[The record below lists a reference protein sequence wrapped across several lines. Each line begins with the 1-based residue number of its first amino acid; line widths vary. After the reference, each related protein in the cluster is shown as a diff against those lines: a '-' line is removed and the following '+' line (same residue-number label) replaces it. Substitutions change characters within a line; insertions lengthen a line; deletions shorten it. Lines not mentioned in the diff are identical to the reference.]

1 MLKDPEGLAGRTAL
15 VTGAGQGIGLAIA
28 QGLAARGA
36 RVALND
42 VVPATLSKA
51 VAELQTAGA
60 DALRVLGDVS
70 STAEVARMVAE
81 TADRFGGI
89 DLLVNNAG
97 IGSPSFAVD
106 EMSDEQWSRMIA
118 IHLTGAFKVTRAVVP
133 LMKARGGG
141 RIVNFSSNAGQW
153 GDVNYCHYSAAKA
166 GILGLTKALA
176 KELAPF
182 KIAVNAVAPGI
193 IRTEILSVQPK
204 EVLAAKE
211 AQIPWGRIG
220 AVEDVAEAVC
230 FLLSQAAD
238 YITGQ
243 VLCPNGGRTIVGI

>member
-1 MLKDPEGLAGRTAL
+1 MLKNPEGLTGRTAL
-15 VTGAGQGIGLAIA
+15 VTGAGQGIGFAIA
-28 QGLAARGA
+28 QALAARGA
-36 RVALND
+36 RVVLND
-42 VVPATLSKA
+42 VVAATLSKA
-51 VAELQTAGA
+51 VADLQAAGA
-60 DALRVLGDVS
+60 AALGVLADVS
-70 STAEVARMVAE
+70 STPEVARMVAE
-81 TADRFGGI
+81 ATGRFGGI

-106 EMSDEQWSRMIA
+106 EMSDELWGRMIA
-118 IHLTGAFKVTRAVVP
+118 IHLTGTFKVTRAVVP

-193 IRTEILSVQPK
+193 IQTEILSVQPK

-220 AVEDVAEAVC
+220 TVEDVAETVC
-230 FLLSQAAD
+230 FLLSEEAS